1 MKKNAMSKLMQI
13 FGLFL
18 LMGVVM
24 VSCKED
30 DPAPVEPT
38 VEDGTYIM
46 GAGTAL
52 TTYDLKGLMK
62 ATKNEVDQT
71 LRNSLLELFIPVKAG
86 ADGFNIV
93 IVNGATKTT
102 YGPGADFAEVTVFQT
117 DEPSGKFSRGTLAVT
132 DTKFTVAEDGL
143 YHIVYD
149 TELGIVVVAKAE
161 WGAIGGATPGGWSS
175 NTALTAAFDLNKMD
189 FIATELTLLQ
199 NEWKFRYSNG
209 WKIFLDEAGT
219 VKVNTNLGGTID
231 ALEAGGGNIA
241 NAEYAVF
248 TVTLTYELGVGYTA
262 TQVKTGEAVP
272 LPTYPEAMFLVGD
285 ATAYGWDA
293 PGTTTEALLH
303 KCAGGAPS
311 EGIYWKI
318 AHLEGGLGFKLAAE
332 NWTEPNLGF
341 GQVGEFDADGIVVTD
356 NGGNMSVATSGMYI
370 IVLNLRDDAVK
381 VSIKEAAV
389 YGIGDAF
396 GAWDEEVA
404 AYKFTIDNE
413 NKTLVS
419 PAVAVNANIRMYA
432 EHAWIPAWWN
442 AEFNVFEGKIEY
454 RNDGGDQAAVAGTTG
469 QVIKLLFDNNTGS
482 IE

>member
-1 MKKNAMSKLMQI
+1 
-13 FGLFL
+13 
-18 LMGVVM
+18 M

-71 LRNSLLELFIPVKAG
+71 LRSSLLELFIPVKAG

-93 IVNGATKTT
+93 VVNGTTKTT

-117 DEPSGKFSRGTLAVT
+117 DEPSGKFSRGTLTVT

-161 WGAIGGATPGGWSS
+161 WGVIGGATPGGWSS
-175 NTALTAAFDLNKMD
+175 NTAMTAAFDLNKMD
-189 FIATELTLLQ
+189 FIVTELTLLQ
-199 NEWKFRYSNG
+199 NDWKFRYSNG

-219 VKVNTNLGGTID
+219 VKVNTNLGGTVD
-231 ALEAGGGNIA
+231 ALEPGGGNIA

-248 TVTLTYELGVGYTA
+248 TVTLTYELGVGFSA
-262 TQVKTGEAVP
+262 TQVRTGDAIP

-293 PGTTTEALLH
+293 PGTTAEALLH

-318 AHLEGGLGFKLAAE
+318 AHLEAGLGFKLAAE

-370 IVLNLRDDAVK
+370 IVLNLRDDAIK

-404 AYKFTIDNE
+404 AYKFTIDNA

-419 PAVAVNANIRMYA
+419 PAVAADANIRIYA

-442 AEFNVFEGKIEY
+442 AEFNVFAGKIEY